1 MWYQVARSRS
11 VSPVNK
17 GIEMSDTDE
26 EIPLTPME
34 LPGAKAYK
42 SPKGVRFQEQEQEEA
57 PPVKP
62 PRPLSPQQ
70 QALITLIEA
79 FPSIDGKVVK
89 AVLAASG
96 GQMEPAFNALLG
108 SFYILRITT
117 G

>member
-1 MWYQVARSRS
+1 
-11 VSPVNK
+11 
-17 GIEMSDTDE
+17 MSDTDE

-34 LPGAKAYK
+34 PPVAKVPK
-42 SPKGVRFQEQEQEEA
+42 SPKGVRFQEREQEDEA

-108 SFYILRITT
+108 AFYNLA
-117 G
+117 

>member
-1 MWYQVARSRS
+1 
-11 VSPVNK
+11 
-17 GIEMSDTDE
+17 MSDTDE

-34 LPGAKAYK
+34 LPVAKVPK
-42 SPKGVRFQEQEQEEA
+42 SPKGVRFQEREQEDEA

-108 SFYILRITT
+108 AFYKPCMTFR
-117 G
+117 